1 MPSLPEKFIASRDES
16 SAAMASL
23 SISIPGRDAA
33 FELGLDDIINPCSCQ
48 PSHSQSHSIAPFF
61 ALSPFSQQ
69 LGFQPQCL
77 AQVGMAKKAEQGDG
91 EAKGNAFSS
100 WTAAGAVHLV
110 LLLGLSWFWQQAEW
124 RRVVTEPAKPK
135 ALQSYLYFSQSSPKP
150 LTPMPEALAEE
161 AITQPKEAI
170 EVKKADS
177 SNRSEP
183 QKTEQQNT
191 EPQKQAAEESEQ
203 ETEHVAVQET
213 VQQHGQ
219 KTRQDRVQDLNEQS
233 IPKTRD
239 QSVKPIGRVIDE
251 TKNAAVSAPE
261 RANEFRPQPAE
272 QAQLDFSSSAL
283 KSARKVLQHSQQQA
297 LQQLSQQYAD
307 KATGRKSLSEMDG
320 EMEVLWVNDADDFN
334 KVASLDLPLDPN
346 RIVKD
351 GDTCYRVVKVPTPLN
366 PYAENLGFPFKCGQT
381 EMEKA
386 LKEAVASRLK
396 RLGK

>member
-1 MPSLPEKFIASRDES
+1 
-16 SAAMASL
+16 
-23 SISIPGRDAA
+23 
-33 FELGLDDIINPCSCQ
+33 
-48 PSHSQSHSIAPFF
+48 
-61 ALSPFSQQ
+61 
-69 LGFQPQCL
+69 
-77 AQVGMAKKAEQGDG
+77 MAKKAEQGDG

-100 WTAAGAVHLV
+100 WTAAGAAHLV

-124 RRVVTEPAKPK
+124 QRVVTEPAKPK
-135 ALQSYLYFSQSSPKP
+135 ALQSYLYFSQPSPKQ
-150 LTPMPEALAEE
+150 LTPVPEALEEE

-170 EVKKADS
+170 EVQKA
-177 SNRSEP
+177 
-183 QKTEQQNT
+183 EQ
-191 EPQKQAAEESEQ
+191 QKQAAEESEQ
-203 ETEHVAVQET
+203 ETEQVAVQD
-213 VQQHGQ
+213 Q
-219 KTRQDRVQDLNEQS
+219 KEQR

-239 QSVKPIGRVIDE
+239 QSVKPIGRVIEE
-251 TKNAAVSAPE
+251 TKNAAVPAPE
-261 RANEFRPQPAE
+261 RANDFRPQPAE

>member
-1 MPSLPEKFIASRDES
+1 
-16 SAAMASL
+16 
-23 SISIPGRDAA
+23 
-33 FELGLDDIINPCSCQ
+33 
-48 PSHSQSHSIAPFF
+48 
-61 ALSPFSQQ
+61 
-69 LGFQPQCL
+69 
-77 AQVGMAKKAEQGDG
+77 MAKKAEQGDG

-100 WTAAGAVHLV
+100 WTAAGAAHLV

-124 RRVVTEPAKPK
+124 QRVVTEPAKPK
-135 ALQSYLYFSQSSPKP
+135 ALQSYLYFSQPSPKP
-150 LTPMPEALAEE
+150 LTPVPEALAEE

-170 EVKKADS
+170 EVNKADS
-177 SNRSEP
+177 SNSTEP
-183 QKTEQQNT
+183 QKTEPQNT
-191 EPQKQAAEESEQ
+191 EQQKQAAEESEQ
-203 ETEHVAVQET
+203 ETETVAV
-213 VQQHGQ
+213 HDQ
-219 KTRQDRVQDLNEQS
+219 KEQS
-233 IPKTRD
+233 IPKTRE
-239 QSVKPIGRVIDE
+239 QSVKPIGRVIEE
-251 TKNAAVSAPE
+251 TKNAAVPAPE
-261 RANEFRPQPAE
+261 RANDFRSQPAE

-307 KATGRKSLSEMDG
+307 KATGRKSLSEIDG

>member
-1 MPSLPEKFIASRDES
+1 MPPHSDKLIASRDES
-16 SAAMASL
+16 PATMASL
-23 SISIPGRDAA
+23 SFSIPGRDAA
-33 FELGLDDIINPCSCQ
+33 FELDLDEILNTGSCQ
-48 PSHSQSHSIAPFF
+48 PSHFQIHSIDPFF
-61 ALSPFSQQ
+61 DQSLFSQQ
-69 LGFQPQCL
+69 LGVQPQCL
-77 AQVGMAKKAEQGDG
+77 AQVGMAKKAEQGDA

-100 WTAAGAVHLV
+100 WTVAGAAHLV

-124 RRVVTEPAKPK
+124 RRVVTEPATPK
-135 ALQSYLYFSQSSPKP
+135 VLQSYLYFSQPSPKP
-150 LTPMPEALAEE
+150 LTPVPEALAEE

-177 SNRSEP
+177 SKRSEP

-191 EPQKQAAEESEQ
+191 EPQKQAAEEPLQ
-203 ETEHVAVQET
+203 ETEQVAVQET
-213 VQQHGQ
+213 VQEAEQNPR
-219 KTRQDRVQDLNEQS
+219 KDRVKNLNEQS
-233 IPKTRD
+233 VPKIRA
-239 QSVKPIGRVIDE
+239 QSVKPIGSVIEE
-251 TKNAAVSAPE
+251 TKNAAVPAPE
-261 RANEFRPQPAE
+261 RANDFKSQPAE
-272 QAQLDFSSSAL
+272 QAQLDFSSNAL

>member
-1 MPSLPEKFIASRDES
+1 MPPHSDKLIASRDES
-16 SAAMASL
+16 PATMASL
-23 SISIPGRDAA
+23 SFSIPGRDAA
-33 FELGLDDIINPCSCQ
+33 FELDLDEILNTGSCQ
-48 PSHSQSHSIAPFF
+48 PSHFQIHSIDPFF
-61 ALSPFSQQ
+61 DQSLFSQQ
-69 LGFQPQCL
+69 LGVQPQCL
-77 AQVGMAKKAEQGDG
+77 AQVGMAKKAEQGDA

-100 WTAAGAVHLV
+100 WTVAGAAHLV

-124 RRVVTEPAKPK
+124 RRVVTEPATPK
-135 ALQSYLYFSQSSPKP
+135 VLQSYLYFSQPSPKP
-150 LTPMPEALAEE
+150 LTPVPEALAEE

-177 SNRSEP
+177 SKRSEP
-183 QKTEQQNT
+183 QKTEPQNT
-191 EPQKQAAEESEQ
+191 EQQKQAAEESEQ
-203 ETEHVAVQET
+203 ETEQVAVQD
-213 VQQHGQ
+213 Q
-219 KTRQDRVQDLNEQS
+219 KEQS
-233 IPKTRD
+233 IPKIRA
-239 QSVKPIGRVIDE
+239 QSVKPTGRVIEE
-251 TKNAAVSAPE
+251 TKNAAVPAPE
-261 RANEFRPQPAE
+261 RANDFRPQPAE

>member
-1 MPSLPEKFIASRDES
+1 MT
-16 SAAMASL
+16 
-23 SISIPGRDAA
+23 
-33 FELGLDDIINPCSCQ
+33 
-48 PSHSQSHSIAPFF
+48 
-61 ALSPFSQQ
+61 
-69 LGFQPQCL
+69 
-77 AQVGMAKKAEQGDG
+77 KKAEQGDA
-91 EAKGNAFSS
+91 EAKGNAISS
-100 WTAAGAVHLV
+100 WTVAGAAHLV

-135 ALQSYLYFSQSSPKP
+135 ALQSYLYFSQPSPKP
-150 LTPMPEALAEE
+150 LTPVPEALAEE
-161 AITQPKEAI
+161 AIIQSKEAI

-177 SNRSEP
+177 SKRSEP
-183 QKTEQQNT
+183 
-191 EPQKQAAEESEQ
+191 PKQAAEEPLQ
-203 ETEHVAVQET
+203 ETEQVAVQET
-213 VQQHGQ
+213 VQEAEQNPR
-219 KTRQDRVQDLNEQS
+219 KDRVKNLNEQS
-233 IPKTRD
+233 VPKIRD
-239 QSVKPIGRVIDE
+239 QSVKPIGSVIEE
-251 TKNAAVSAPE
+251 TKNAAVPAPE
-261 RANEFRPQPAE
+261 RANDFKSQPAE
-272 QAQLDFSSSAL
+272 QAQLDFSSNAL

>member
-1 MPSLPEKFIASRDES
+1 
-16 SAAMASL
+16 
-23 SISIPGRDAA
+23 
-33 FELGLDDIINPCSCQ
+33 
-48 PSHSQSHSIAPFF
+48 
-61 ALSPFSQQ
+61 
-69 LGFQPQCL
+69 
-77 AQVGMAKKAEQGDG
+77 MAKKAEQGDG

-100 WTAAGAVHLV
+100 WTVAGAAHLV

-124 RRVVTEPAKPK
+124 QRVVTEPAKPK
-135 ALQSYLYFSQSSPKP
+135 ALQSYLYFSQPSPKP
-150 LTPMPEALAEE
+150 LTPVPEALKDE

-170 EVKKADS
+170 EVQKA
-177 SNRSEP
+177 EQ

-191 EPQKQAAEESEQ
+191 EQQKQAAEESEQ
-203 ETEHVAVQET
+203 ETEQVAVQN
-213 VQQHGQ
+213 Q
-219 KTRQDRVQDLNEQS
+219 KEQR
-233 IPKTRD
+233 IPKTRE
-239 QSVKPIGRVIDE
+239 QSVKPIARFIED
-251 TKNAAVSAPE
+251 TKNAAVPAPE
-261 RANEFRPQPAE
+261 RANDFRPQPAE

>member
-1 MPSLPEKFIASRDES
+1 MPPHSDKLIASRDES
-16 SAAMASL
+16 PATMASL
-23 SISIPGRDAA
+23 SFSIPGRDAA
-33 FELGLDDIINPCSCQ
+33 FELDLDEILNTGSCQ
-48 PSHSQSHSIAPFF
+48 PSHFQIHSIDPFF
-61 ALSPFSQQ
+61 DQSLFSQQ
-69 LGFQPQCL
+69 LGVQPQCL
-77 AQVGMAKKAEQGDG
+77 AQVGMAKKAEQGDA

-100 WTAAGAVHLV
+100 WTVAGAAHLV

-124 RRVVTEPAKPK
+124 QRVVTEPAKPK
-135 ALQSYLYFSQSSPKP
+135 ALQSYLYFSQPSPKP
-150 LTPMPEALAEE
+150 LTPVPEALAEE

-177 SNRSEP
+177 SNSTEP
-183 QKTEQQNT
+183 QKTEPQNT
-191 EPQKQAAEESEQ
+191 EQQKQAAEESEQ
-203 ETEHVAVQET
+203 ETEQVAVQD
-213 VQQHGQ
+213 Q
-219 KTRQDRVQDLNEQS
+219 KEQS
-233 IPKTRD
+233 VPKIRA
-239 QSVKPIGRVIDE
+239 QSVKPIGSVIEE
-251 TKNAAVSAPE
+251 TKNAAVPAPE
-261 RANEFRPQPAE
+261 RANDFKSQPAE
-272 QAQLDFSSSAL
+272 QAQLDFSSNAL

>member
-23 SISIPGRDAA
+23 RISIPGRDAA
-33 FELGLDDIINPCSCQ
+33 FERDLDEILNTCSCK
-48 PSHSQSHSIAPFF
+48 PSHSQSHSIAPSF
-61 ALSPFSQQ
+61 AQSPFSQQ

-77 AQVGMAKKAEQGDG
+77 AQVGMAKKAEQRDA

-100 WTAAGAVHLV
+100 WTAAGAAHLV

-124 RRVVTEPAKPK
+124 QRVVTEPAKPK
-135 ALQSYLYFSQSSPKP
+135 ALQSYLYFSQPSPKP
-150 LTPMPEALAEE
+150 LTPVPEALAEV

-170 EVKKADS
+170 EVQKA
-177 SNRSEP
+177 
-183 QKTEQQNT
+183 
-191 EPQKQAAEESEQ
+191 EPQKQAAEESVQ
-203 ETEHVAVQET
+203 ETEQVAVQET
-213 VQQHGQ
+213 VQEARQN
-219 KTRQDRVQDLNEQS
+219 TRQDRVQDLNEQS
-233 IPKTRD
+233 IPKIQA
-239 QSVKPIGRVIDE
+239 QSVTSIGRVIEE
-251 TKNAAVSAPE
+251 TNNAAVSAPD
-261 RANEFRPQPAE
+261 RANDFRPQPAE

>member
-1 MPSLPEKFIASRDES
+1 
-16 SAAMASL
+16 
-23 SISIPGRDAA
+23 
-33 FELGLDDIINPCSCQ
+33 
-48 PSHSQSHSIAPFF
+48 
-61 ALSPFSQQ
+61 
-69 LGFQPQCL
+69 
-77 AQVGMAKKAEQGDG
+77 MAKKAEQGDG

-100 WTAAGAVHLV
+100 WTAAGAAHLV

-124 RRVVTEPAKPK
+124 QRVVTEPAKPK
-135 ALQSYLYFSQSSPKP
+135 ALQSYLYFSQPSPKP
-150 LTPMPEALAEE
+150 STPVPEALEEE

-183 QKTEQQNT
+183 QKNEQQNT
-191 EPQKQAAEESEQ
+191 EPRKQAAEESEQ
-203 ETEHVAVQET
+203 ETEQVAVQD
-213 VQQHGQ
+213 Q
-219 KTRQDRVQDLNEQS
+219 KEQS
-233 IPKTRD
+233 IPKTRA
-239 QSVKPIGRVIDE
+239 QSVKPTGRVIEE
-251 TKNAAVSAPE
+251 TKNAAVPAPE
-261 RANEFRPQPAE
+261 RANDFRAQPAE

>member
-1 MPSLPEKFIASRDES
+1 
-16 SAAMASL
+16 
-23 SISIPGRDAA
+23 
-33 FELGLDDIINPCSCQ
+33 
-48 PSHSQSHSIAPFF
+48 
-61 ALSPFSQQ
+61 
-69 LGFQPQCL
+69 
-77 AQVGMAKKAEQGDG
+77 MAKKAEQGDG

-100 WTAAGAVHLV
+100 WTVAGAAHLV

-124 RRVVTEPAKPK
+124 QRVVTEPAKPK
-135 ALQSYLYFSQSSPKP
+135 ALQSYLYFSQPSPKP
-150 LTPMPEALAEE
+150 LTPVPEALAEE

-170 EVKKADS
+170 EVQKA
-177 SNRSEP
+177 
-183 QKTEQQNT
+183 EQ
-191 EPQKQAAEESEQ
+191 QKQAAEESEQ
-203 ETEHVAVQET
+203 ETEQVAVQD
-213 VQQHGQ
+213 Q
-219 KTRQDRVQDLNEQS
+219 KEQR

-239 QSVKPIGRVIDE
+239 QSVKPIGRVIEE
-251 TKNAAVSAPE
+251 TKNAAVPAPE
-261 RANEFRPQPAE
+261 RANDFRPQPAE
-272 QAQLDFSSSAL
+272 QAQLDFSSNAL

-307 KATGRKSLSEMDG
+307 KATERKSLSEMDG

>member
-1 MPSLPEKFIASRDES
+1 MPPHSDKLIASRDES
-16 SAAMASL
+16 PATMASL
-23 SISIPGRDAA
+23 SFSIPGRDVA
-33 FELGLDDIINPCSCQ
+33 FELDLDEILNTCSCQ
-48 PSHSQSHSIAPFF
+48 PSHFQTHSIDPLF
-61 ALSPFSQQ
+61 AQSPFSQQ
-69 LGFQPQCL
+69 LGVQPQCL
-77 AQVGMAKKAEQGDG
+77 AQVGMTKKTEQGDA

-100 WTAAGAVHLV
+100 WTAAGAAHLV

-135 ALQSYLYFSQSSPKP
+135 ALQSYLYFSQPSPKP
-150 LTPMPEALAEE
+150 LTSVPEALAEE
-161 AITQPKEAI
+161 AIIQSKEAI

-183 QKTEQQNT
+183 QKTEQQ
-191 EPQKQAAEESEQ
+191 KQAAEEPLQ
-203 ETEHVAVQET
+203 ETEQVAVQD
-213 VQQHGQ
+213 Q
-219 KTRQDRVQDLNEQS
+219 KEQS
-233 IPKTRD
+233 IPKTRA
-239 QSVKPIGRVIDE
+239 QSVKSIGRVIE
-251 TKNAAVSAPE
+251 KTKNAAVSAPE
-261 RANEFRPQPAE
+261 RTNDFRPQPAE

-320 EMEVLWVNDADDFN
+320 EMEVLWVNDADDFS

>member
-33 FELGLDDIINPCSCQ
+33 FELGLDEIINPCSCQ

-69 LGFQPQCL
+69 LGVQPQCL

-100 WTAAGAVHLV
+100 WTVAGAAHLV

-124 RRVVTEPAKPK
+124 QRVVTESAKPK
-135 ALQSYLYFSQSSPKP
+135 ALQSYLYFSQPSPKP
-150 LTPMPEALAEE
+150 LTPVPEALAEE

-170 EVKKADS
+170 EVQKA
-177 SNRSEP
+177 EQ

-191 EPQKQAAEESEQ
+191 EQQKQAAEESEQ
-203 ETEHVAVQET
+203 ETEQVAVQD
-213 VQQHGQ
+213 Q
-219 KTRQDRVQDLNEQS
+219 KEQS
-233 IPKTRD
+233 IPKTQA
-239 QSVKPIGRVIDE
+239 QSVKPIGRVIEE
-251 TKNAAVSAPE
+251 TKNAAVPAPE
-261 RANEFRPQPAE
+261 RANDFRPQPAE
-272 QAQLDFSSSAL
+272 QASLDFSSSAL

>member
-1 MPSLPEKFIASRDES
+1 MPSHSDKLIASRDES
-16 SAAMASL
+16 PATMASL
-23 SISIPGRDAA
+23 SFSIPGRDAA
-33 FELGLDDIINPCSCQ
+33 FELDLDEILNTGSCQ
-48 PSHSQSHSIAPFF
+48 PSHFQIHSIDPFF
-61 ALSPFSQQ
+61 DQSLFSQQ
-69 LGFQPQCL
+69 LGVQPQCL
-77 AQVGMAKKAEQGDG
+77 AQVGMTKKAEQGDA

-100 WTAAGAVHLV
+100 WTVAGAAHLV

-135 ALQSYLYFSQSSPKP
+135 ALQSYLYFSQPSPKP
-150 LTPMPEALAEE
+150 LTPVPEALAEE
-161 AITQPKEAI
+161 AIIQSKEAI

-177 SNRSEP
+177 SKRSEP

-191 EPQKQAAEESEQ
+191 EPQKQAAEEPLQ
-203 ETEHVAVQET
+203 ETEQVAVQET
-213 VQQHGQ
+213 VQEAGQ
-219 KTRQDRVQDLNEQS
+219 NTWQDRVQDQNEQS
-233 IPKTRD
+233 IPKTRA
-239 QSVKPIGRVIDE
+239 QSVKPIGRVIEE
-251 TKNAAVSAPE
+251 TKNAAVPAPE
-261 RANEFRPQPAE
+261 RAYDFKPQPAE

-320 EMEVLWVNDADDFN
+320 EMEELWVNDADDFN

-386 LKEAVASRLK
+386 LKEAVVSRLK

>member
-1 MPSLPEKFIASRDES
+1 
-16 SAAMASL
+16 
-23 SISIPGRDAA
+23 
-33 FELGLDDIINPCSCQ
+33 
-48 PSHSQSHSIAPFF
+48 
-61 ALSPFSQQ
+61 
-69 LGFQPQCL
+69 
-77 AQVGMAKKAEQGDG
+77 MAKKAEQGDG

-100 WTAAGAVHLV
+100 WTAAGAAHLV

-124 RRVVTEPAKPK
+124 QRVVTEPAKPK
-135 ALQSYLYFSQSSPKP
+135 ALQSYLYFSQPSPKP
-150 LTPMPEALAEE
+150 LTPVPEALAEE

-170 EVKKADS
+170 EVQKA
-177 SNRSEP
+177 
-183 QKTEQQNT
+183 EQ
-191 EPQKQAAEESEQ
+191 QKQAAEESEQ
-203 ETEHVAVQET
+203 ETEQVAVQN
-213 VQQHGQ
+213 Q
-219 KTRQDRVQDLNEQS
+219 KEQS
-233 IPKTRD
+233 IPKTRA
-239 QSVKPIGRVIDE
+239 QSVKPTGRVIED
-251 TKNAAVSAPE
+251 TKNAAVPAPE
-261 RANEFRPQPAE
+261 RANDFRPQPAE

>member
-1 MPSLPEKFIASRDES
+1 
-16 SAAMASL
+16 
-23 SISIPGRDAA
+23 
-33 FELGLDDIINPCSCQ
+33 
-48 PSHSQSHSIAPFF
+48 
-61 ALSPFSQQ
+61 
-69 LGFQPQCL
+69 
-77 AQVGMAKKAEQGDG
+77 MAKKAEQGDG

-100 WTAAGAVHLV
+100 WTVAGAAHLV

-124 RRVVTEPAKPK
+124 QRVVTEPAKPK
-135 ALQSYLYFSQSSPKP
+135 ALQSYLYFSQPSPKP
-150 LTPMPEALAEE
+150 LTPVPEALEEE

-170 EVKKADS
+170 EVQKA
-177 SNRSEP
+177 
-183 QKTEQQNT
+183 EQ
-191 EPQKQAAEESEQ
+191 QKQAAEESEQ
-203 ETEHVAVQET
+203 ETEQVAVQD
-213 VQQHGQ
+213 Q
-219 KTRQDRVQDLNEQS
+219 KEQR

-239 QSVKPIGRVIDE
+239 QSVKPIGRVIEE
-251 TKNAAVSAPE
+251 TKNAAVPAPE
-261 RANEFRPQPAE
+261 RANDFRPQPAE
-272 QAQLDFSSSAL
+272 QAQLDFSSNAL

-307 KATGRKSLSEMDG
+307 KATERKSLSEMDG

>member
-1 MPSLPEKFIASRDES
+1 
-16 SAAMASL
+16 
-23 SISIPGRDAA
+23 
-33 FELGLDDIINPCSCQ
+33 
-48 PSHSQSHSIAPFF
+48 
-61 ALSPFSQQ
+61 
-69 LGFQPQCL
+69 
-77 AQVGMAKKAEQGDG
+77 MAKKAEQGDG

-100 WTAAGAVHLV
+100 WTAAGAAHLV

-124 RRVVTEPAKPK
+124 QRVVTEPAKPK
-135 ALQSYLYFSQSSPKP
+135 ALQSYLYFSQPSPKP
-150 LTPMPEALAEE
+150 LTPVPEALAEE

-177 SNRSEP
+177 SNRSES
-183 QKTEQQNT
+183 QKTEPQNT
-191 EPQKQAAEESEQ
+191 EQQKQAAEESAQ
-203 ETEHVAVQET
+203 ETEQVAVQD
-213 VQQHGQ
+213 QI
-219 KTRQDRVQDLNEQS
+219 EQS
-233 IPKTRD
+233 IPKTQA
-239 QSVKPIGRVIDE
+239 QSVKPIGRVIE
-251 TKNAAVSAPE
+251 KTKNAAVPAPE
-261 RANEFRPQPAE
+261 RANDFRPQPAE

>member
-1 MPSLPEKFIASRDES
+1 
-16 SAAMASL
+16 
-23 SISIPGRDAA
+23 
-33 FELGLDDIINPCSCQ
+33 
-48 PSHSQSHSIAPFF
+48 
-61 ALSPFSQQ
+61 
-69 LGFQPQCL
+69 
-77 AQVGMAKKAEQGDG
+77 MAKKAEQGDG

-100 WTAAGAVHLV
+100 WTAAGAAHLV

-124 RRVVTEPAKPK
+124 QRVVTEPAKPK
-135 ALQSYLYFSQSSPKP
+135 ALQSYLYFSQPSPKP
-150 LTPMPEALAEE
+150 LTLVPEALAEE

-170 EVKKADS
+170 EVQKA
-177 SNRSEP
+177 
-183 QKTEQQNT
+183 EQ
-191 EPQKQAAEESEQ
+191 QKQAAEESEQ
-203 ETEHVAVQET
+203 ETEQVAVQD
-213 VQQHGQ
+213 Q
-219 KTRQDRVQDLNEQS
+219 KEQS
-233 IPKTRD
+233 IPKTRA
-239 QSVKPIGRVIDE
+239 QSVKPTGRVIED
-251 TKNAAVSAPE
+251 TKNAAVPAPE
-261 RANEFRPQPAE
+261 RANDFRPQPAE

>member
-1 MPSLPEKFIASRDES
+1 MPPHSDKLIASRDES
-16 SAAMASL
+16 PATMASL
-23 SISIPGRDAA
+23 SFSIPGRDAA
-33 FELGLDDIINPCSCQ
+33 FELDLDEILNTGSCQ
-48 PSHSQSHSIAPFF
+48 PSHFQIHSIDPFF
-61 ALSPFSQQ
+61 DQSLFSQQ
-69 LGFQPQCL
+69 LGVQPQCL
-77 AQVGMAKKAEQGDG
+77 AQVGMTKKAEQGDA

-100 WTAAGAVHLV
+100 WTVAGAAHLV

-135 ALQSYLYFSQSSPKP
+135 ALQSYLYFSQPSPKP
-150 LTPMPEALAEE
+150 LTSVPEALAEE
-161 AITQPKEAI
+161 AIIQSKEAI

-177 SNRSEP
+177 SKRSEP

-191 EPQKQAAEESEQ
+191 EPQEQAAEEPLQ
-203 ETEHVAVQET
+203 ETEQVAVQD
-213 VQQHGQ
+213 Q
-219 KTRQDRVQDLNEQS
+219 KEQS
-233 IPKTRD
+233 IPKTRA
-239 QSVKPIGRVIDE
+239 QSVKSIDRVIE
-251 TKNAAVSAPE
+251 KTKNAAVSAPE
-261 RANEFRPQPAE
+261 RTNDFKPQPAE

-320 EMEVLWVNDADDFN
+320 EMEELWVNDADDFN

-386 LKEAVASRLK
+386 LKEAVVSRLK

>member
-1 MPSLPEKFIASRDES
+1 MPHLPDKFIARRDKS

-23 SISIPGRDAA
+23 SISIPSRDAA
-33 FELGLDDIINPCSCQ
+33 FELGLVEIINPCSCQ
-48 PSHSQSHSIAPFF
+48 PSHSQSNSIAPFF
-61 ALSPFSQQ
+61 AQSPFSQQ

-100 WTAAGAVHLV
+100 WTAAGAAHLL

-124 RRVVTEPAKPK
+124 QRGVTKPAKPK
-135 ALQSYLYFSQSSPKP
+135 ALQSYLYFSQPSPKP
-150 LTPMPEALAEE
+150 LTPVPEALAEE

-170 EVKKADS
+170 EVQKA
-177 SNRSEP
+177 EP

-191 EPQKQAAEESEQ
+191 EPQKQVAEESVQ
-203 ETEHVAVQET
+203 ETEQVA
-213 VQQHGQ
+213 
-219 KTRQDRVQDLNEQS
+219 VQDLNEQS
-233 IPKTRD
+233 IPKTRE
-239 QSVKPIGRVIDE
+239 QSVKPIGRVIEE

-261 RANEFRPQPAE
+261 RANDFRPQPAE
-272 QAQLDFSSSAL
+272 QAQLDFSSNAL

>member
-1 MPSLPEKFIASRDES
+1 MT
-16 SAAMASL
+16 
-23 SISIPGRDAA
+23 
-33 FELGLDDIINPCSCQ
+33 
-48 PSHSQSHSIAPFF
+48 
-61 ALSPFSQQ
+61 
-69 LGFQPQCL
+69 
-77 AQVGMAKKAEQGDG
+77 KKAEQGDA

-100 WTAAGAVHLV
+100 WTVAGAAHLV

-124 RRVVTEPAKPK
+124 RRVVTEPAKHK
-135 ALQSYLYFSQSSPKP
+135 ALQSYLYFSQPSPKP
-150 LTPMPEALAEE
+150 LTPVPEALAEE
-161 AITQPKEAI
+161 AIIQSKEAI

-177 SNRSEP
+177 SKRSEP

-191 EPQKQAAEESEQ
+191 EPQKQAAEEPLQ
-203 ETEHVAVQET
+203 ETEQVAVQD
-213 VQQHGQ
+213 Q
-219 KTRQDRVQDLNEQS
+219 KEQS
-233 IPKTRD
+233 IPKTRA
-239 QSVKPIGRVIDE
+239 QSVKSIGRVIE
-251 TKNAAVSAPE
+251 KTKNAAVSAPE
-261 RANEFRPQPAE
+261 RTNDFRPQPAE

-320 EMEVLWVNDADDFN
+320 EMEELWVNDADDFN

-386 LKEAVASRLK
+386 LKEAVVSRLK

>member
-1 MPSLPEKFIASRDES
+1 
-16 SAAMASL
+16 
-23 SISIPGRDAA
+23 
-33 FELGLDDIINPCSCQ
+33 
-48 PSHSQSHSIAPFF
+48 
-61 ALSPFSQQ
+61 
-69 LGFQPQCL
+69 
-77 AQVGMAKKAEQGDG
+77 MAKKAEQGDG

-100 WTAAGAVHLV
+100 WTAAGAAHLL

-124 RRVVTEPAKPK
+124 QRGVTKPAKPK
-135 ALQSYLYFSQSSPKP
+135 ALQSYLYFSQPSPKP
-150 LTPMPEALAEE
+150 LTPVPEALAEE

-170 EVKKADS
+170 EVQKA
-177 SNRSEP
+177 EP

-191 EPQKQAAEESEQ
+191 EPQKQVAEESVQ
-203 ETEHVAVQET
+203 ETEQVA
-213 VQQHGQ
+213 
-219 KTRQDRVQDLNEQS
+219 VQDLNEQS
-233 IPKTRD
+233 IPKTRA
-239 QSVKPIGRVIDE
+239 QSVTSIGRVIEE
-251 TKNAAVSAPE
+251 TNNAAVSAPE
-261 RANEFRPQPAE
+261 RANDFRPQPAE

-307 KATGRKSLSEMDG
+307 KATERKSLSEMDG

-366 PYAENLGFPFKCGQT
+366 PNAENLGFPFKCGQT

>member
-33 FELGLDDIINPCSCQ
+33 FELGLDEIINACSCQ

-61 ALSPFSQQ
+61 AQSPFSQQ

-100 WTAAGAVHLV
+100 WTAAGAAHLV

-124 RRVVTEPAKPK
+124 QRVVTEPAKPK
-135 ALQSYLYFSQSSPKP
+135 ALQSYLYFSQPSPKQ
-150 LTPMPEALAEE
+150 LTPAPEALEEE

-170 EVKKADS
+170 EVNKADS
-177 SNRSEP
+177 SNRSES
-183 QKTEQQNT
+183 QKTEPQNT
-191 EPQKQAAEESEQ
+191 EQQKQAAEESEQ
-203 ETEHVAVQET
+203 ETEQVAVQD
-213 VQQHGQ
+213 Q
-219 KTRQDRVQDLNEQS
+219 KEQS
-233 IPKTRD
+233 IPKTQA
-239 QSVKPIGRVIDE
+239 QSVKPIGRVIEE
-251 TKNAAVSAPE
+251 TKNAAVPAPE
-261 RANEFRPQPAE
+261 RANDFRPQPAE

>member
-23 SISIPGRDAA
+23 SISIPGRDVA
-33 FELGLDDIINPCSCQ
+33 FELGLDEIINPCSCK

-61 ALSPFSQQ
+61 AQSPFSQQ

-100 WTAAGAVHLV
+100 WTAAGAAHLV

-124 RRVVTEPAKPK
+124 QRVVTEPAKPK
-135 ALQSYLYFSQSSPKP
+135 ALQSYLYFSQPSPKP
-150 LTPMPEALAEE
+150 LTPVPEALAEE

-170 EVKKADS
+170 EVNKADS
-177 SNRSEP
+177 SNSTEP
-183 QKTEQQNT
+183 QKTEPQNT
-191 EPQKQAAEESEQ
+191 EQQKQAAEESEQ
-203 ETEHVAVQET
+203 ETETVAV
-213 VQQHGQ
+213 HDQ
-219 KTRQDRVQDLNEQS
+219 KEQS
-233 IPKTRD
+233 IPKTRE
-239 QSVKPIGRVIDE
+239 QSVKPIGRVIEE
-251 TKNAAVSAPE
+251 TKNAAVPAPE
-261 RANEFRPQPAE
+261 RANDFRSQPAE

-307 KATGRKSLSEMDG
+307 KATGRKSLSEIDG

>member
-1 MPSLPEKFIASRDES
+1 
-16 SAAMASL
+16 
-23 SISIPGRDAA
+23 
-33 FELGLDDIINPCSCQ
+33 
-48 PSHSQSHSIAPFF
+48 
-61 ALSPFSQQ
+61 
-69 LGFQPQCL
+69 
-77 AQVGMAKKAEQGDG
+77 MAKKAEQGDG

-100 WTAAGAVHLV
+100 WTAAGAAHLV

-124 RRVVTEPAKPK
+124 QRVVTEPAKPK
-135 ALQSYLYFSQSSPKP
+135 ALQSYLYFSQPSPKP
-150 LTPMPEALAEE
+150 LTPVPEALEEE

-183 QKTEQQNT
+183 QKNEQQNT
-191 EPQKQAAEESEQ
+191 EPRKQAAEESAQ
-203 ETEHVAVQET
+203 ETEQVAVQD
-213 VQQHGQ
+213 Q
-219 KTRQDRVQDLNEQS
+219 KEQS
-233 IPKTRD
+233 IPKTRA
-239 QSVKPIGRVIDE
+239 QSVKPTGRVIEE
-251 TKNAAVSAPE
+251 TKNAAVPAPE
-261 RANEFRPQPAE
+261 RANDFRPQPAE

>member
-1 MPSLPEKFIASRDES
+1 
-16 SAAMASL
+16 
-23 SISIPGRDAA
+23 
-33 FELGLDDIINPCSCQ
+33 
-48 PSHSQSHSIAPFF
+48 
-61 ALSPFSQQ
+61 
-69 LGFQPQCL
+69 
-77 AQVGMAKKAEQGDG
+77 MAKKAEQGDG

-100 WTAAGAVHLV
+100 WTAAGAAHLL

-124 RRVVTEPAKPK
+124 QRGVTKPAKPK
-135 ALQSYLYFSQSSPKP
+135 ALQSYLYFSQPSPKP
-150 LTPMPEALAEE
+150 LTPVPEALAEE

-170 EVKKADS
+170 EVQKA
-177 SNRSEP
+177 EP

-191 EPQKQAAEESEQ
+191 EPQKQVAEESVQ
-203 ETEHVAVQET
+203 ETEQVA
-213 VQQHGQ
+213 
-219 KTRQDRVQDLNEQS
+219 VQDLNEQS
-233 IPKTRD
+233 IPKTRA
-239 QSVKPIGRVIDE
+239 QSVTSIGRVIEE
-251 TKNAAVSAPE
+251 TNNAAVSAPE
-261 RANEFRPQPAE
+261 RANDFRPQPAE

-307 KATGRKSLSEMDG
+307 KATERKSLSEMDG

>member
-33 FELGLDDIINPCSCQ
+33 FELGLDEIINPCSCK

-61 ALSPFSQQ
+61 AQSPFSQQ
-69 LGFQPQCL
+69 LGFHPQCL

-100 WTAAGAVHLV
+100 WTAAGAAHLV

-124 RRVVTEPAKPK
+124 QRVVTEPAKPK
-135 ALQSYLYFSQSSPKP
+135 ALQSYLYFSQPSPKP
-150 LTPMPEALAEE
+150 LTPVPEALAEE

-170 EVKKADS
+170 EVNKADS
-177 SNRSEP
+177 SNSTEP
-183 QKTEQQNT
+183 QKTEPQNT
-191 EPQKQAAEESEQ
+191 EQQKQAAEESEQ
-203 ETEHVAVQET
+203 ETEQVAVQD
-213 VQQHGQ
+213 Q
-219 KTRQDRVQDLNEQS
+219 KEQS
-233 IPKTRD
+233 IPKTRA
-239 QSVKPIGRVIDE
+239 QSVKPTGRVIEE
-251 TKNAAVSAPE
+251 TKNAAVPAPE
-261 RANEFRPQPAE
+261 RANDFRPQPAE

>member
-1 MPSLPEKFIASRDES
+1 
-16 SAAMASL
+16 
-23 SISIPGRDAA
+23 
-33 FELGLDDIINPCSCQ
+33 
-48 PSHSQSHSIAPFF
+48 
-61 ALSPFSQQ
+61 
-69 LGFQPQCL
+69 
-77 AQVGMAKKAEQGDG
+77 MAKKAEQGDG

-100 WTAAGAVHLV
+100 WTAAGAAHLV

-124 RRVVTEPAKPK
+124 QRVVTEPAKPK
-135 ALQSYLYFSQSSPKP
+135 ALQSYLYFSQPSPKP
-150 LTPMPEALAEE
+150 LTPVPEALVEE

-170 EVKKADS
+170 EVKKAES
-177 SNRSEP
+177 SNRSES
-183 QKTEQQNT
+183 QKTEPQNT
-191 EPQKQAAEESEQ
+191 EQQKQAAEESEQ
-203 ETEHVAVQET
+203 ETEQVAVQD
-213 VQQHGQ
+213 Q
-219 KTRQDRVQDLNEQS
+219 KEQS
-233 IPKTRD
+233 IPKTRA
-239 QSVKPIGRVIDE
+239 QSVKPTGRVIEE
-251 TKNAAVSAPE
+251 TKNAAVPAPE
-261 RANEFRPQPAE
+261 RANDFRPQPAE

>member
-33 FELGLDDIINPCSCQ
+33 FELGLDEIINPCSCQ

-61 ALSPFSQQ
+61 AQSPFSQQ

-100 WTAAGAVHLV
+100 WTAAGAAHLV

-124 RRVVTEPAKPK
+124 QRVVTEPAKPK
-135 ALQSYLYFSQSSPKP
+135 ALQSYLYFSQPSPKP
-150 LTPMPEALAEE
+150 LTPVPEALAEE

-177 SNRSEP
+177 SNRSES
-183 QKTEQQNT
+183 QKTEPQNT
-191 EPQKQAAEESEQ
+191 EQQKQAAEESAQ
-203 ETEHVAVQET
+203 ETEQVAVQD
-213 VQQHGQ
+213 QI
-219 KTRQDRVQDLNEQS
+219 EQS
-233 IPKTRD
+233 IPKTQA
-239 QSVKPIGRVIDE
+239 QSVKPIGRVIE
-251 TKNAAVSAPE
+251 KTKNAAVPAPE
-261 RANEFRPQPAE
+261 RANDFRPQPAE

>member
-1 MPSLPEKFIASRDES
+1 MPYLPEKFIASRDES

-23 SISIPGRDAA
+23 SISIPGRDVA
-33 FELGLDDIINPCSCQ
+33 FELGLDEIINPCSCQ

-61 ALSPFSQQ
+61 AQSPFSQQ

-100 WTAAGAVHLV
+100 WTVAGAAHLV

-124 RRVVTEPAKPK
+124 QRVVTEPAKPK
-135 ALQSYLYFSQSSPKP
+135 ALQSYLYFSQPSPKQ
-150 LTPMPEALAEE
+150 LTPAPEALEEE
-161 AITQPKEAI
+161 AITQTKEAI

-183 QKTEQQNT
+183 QKTEQ
-191 EPQKQAAEESEQ
+191 
-203 ETEHVAVQET
+203 
-213 VQQHGQ
+213 
-219 KTRQDRVQDLNEQS
+219 KTPQDRVQNQKEQS
-233 IPKTRD
+233 IPKTRA
-239 QSVKPIGRVIDE
+239 QSVKPTGRVIED
-251 TKNAAVSAPE
+251 TKNAAVPAPE
-261 RANEFRPQPAE
+261 RANDFRPQPAE

>member
-1 MPSLPEKFIASRDES
+1 
-16 SAAMASL
+16 
-23 SISIPGRDAA
+23 
-33 FELGLDDIINPCSCQ
+33 
-48 PSHSQSHSIAPFF
+48 
-61 ALSPFSQQ
+61 
-69 LGFQPQCL
+69 
-77 AQVGMAKKAEQGDG
+77 MAKKAEQGDG

-100 WTAAGAVHLV
+100 WTAAGAAHLV

-124 RRVVTEPAKPK
+124 QRVVTEPAKPK
-135 ALQSYLYFSQSSPKP
+135 ALQSYLYFSQPSPKP
-150 LTPMPEALAEE
+150 LTPVPEALAEE

-170 EVKKADS
+170 EVNKADS
-177 SNRSEP
+177 SNSTEP
-183 QKTEQQNT
+183 QKTEPQNT
-191 EPQKQAAEESEQ
+191 EQQKQAAEESEQ
-203 ETEHVAVQET
+203 ETETVAV
-213 VQQHGQ
+213 HDQ
-219 KTRQDRVQDLNEQS
+219 KEQS
-233 IPKTRD
+233 IPKTRE
-239 QSVKPIGRVIDE
+239 QSVKPIGRVIEE
-251 TKNAAVSAPE
+251 TKNAAVPAPE
-261 RANEFRPQPAE
+261 RANDFRSQPAE

>member
-1 MPSLPEKFIASRDES
+1 MT
-16 SAAMASL
+16 
-23 SISIPGRDAA
+23 
-33 FELGLDDIINPCSCQ
+33 
-48 PSHSQSHSIAPFF
+48 
-61 ALSPFSQQ
+61 
-69 LGFQPQCL
+69 
-77 AQVGMAKKAEQGDG
+77 KKAEQGDA

-100 WTAAGAVHLV
+100 WTVAGAAHLV

-124 RRVVTEPAKPK
+124 RRVVTKPAKPK
-135 ALQSYLYFSQSSPKP
+135 ALQSYLYFSQPSPKP
-150 LTPMPEALAEE
+150 LTPVPEALAEE
-161 AITQPKEAI
+161 AIIQSKEAI

-177 SNRSEP
+177 SKRSEP

-191 EPQKQAAEESEQ
+191 EPQKQAAEEPLQ
-203 ETEHVAVQET
+203 ETEQVAVQET
-213 VQQHGQ
+213 VQEAGQ
-219 KTRQDRVQDLNEQS
+219 NTWQDRVQDQNEQS
-233 IPKTRD
+233 IPKTRA
-239 QSVKPIGRVIDE
+239 QSVKPIGRVIEE
-251 TKNAAVSAPE
+251 TKNAAVPAPE
-261 RANEFRPQPAE
+261 RAYDFKPQPAE

-320 EMEVLWVNDADDFN
+320 EMEELWVNDADDFN

-386 LKEAVASRLK
+386 LKEAVVSRLK

>member
-1 MPSLPEKFIASRDES
+1 
-16 SAAMASL
+16 
-23 SISIPGRDAA
+23 
-33 FELGLDDIINPCSCQ
+33 
-48 PSHSQSHSIAPFF
+48 
-61 ALSPFSQQ
+61 
-69 LGFQPQCL
+69 
-77 AQVGMAKKAEQGDG
+77 MAKKAEQGDG

-100 WTAAGAVHLV
+100 WTVAGAAHLV

-124 RRVVTEPAKPK
+124 QRVVTEPAKPK
-135 ALQSYLYFSQSSPKP
+135 ALQSYLYFSQPSPKQ
-150 LTPMPEALAEE
+150 LTPVPEALAEE

-170 EVKKADS
+170 EVQKA
-177 SNRSEP
+177 EQ

-191 EPQKQAAEESEQ
+191 EQQKQAAEESEQ
-203 ETEHVAVQET
+203 ETEQVAVQN
-213 VQQHGQ
+213 Q
-219 KTRQDRVQDLNEQS
+219 KEQR
-233 IPKTRD
+233 IPKTRE
-239 QSVKPIGRVIDE
+239 QSVKPIGRVIE
-251 TKNAAVSAPE
+251 KTKNAAVPAPE
-261 RANEFRPQPAE
+261 RANDFRPQPAE

>member
-1 MPSLPEKFIASRDES
+1 
-16 SAAMASL
+16 
-23 SISIPGRDAA
+23 
-33 FELGLDDIINPCSCQ
+33 
-48 PSHSQSHSIAPFF
+48 
-61 ALSPFSQQ
+61 
-69 LGFQPQCL
+69 
-77 AQVGMAKKAEQGDG
+77 MAKKAEQGDG

-100 WTAAGAVHLV
+100 WTAAGAAHLV

-124 RRVVTEPAKPK
+124 QRVVTEPAKPK
-135 ALQSYLYFSQSSPKP
+135 ALQSYLYFSQPSPKP
-150 LTPMPEALAEE
+150 LTPVPEALAEE

-170 EVKKADS
+170 EVQKA
-177 SNRSEP
+177 
-183 QKTEQQNT
+183 EQ
-191 EPQKQAAEESEQ
+191 QKQAAEESEQ
-203 ETEHVAVQET
+203 ETEQVAVQD
-213 VQQHGQ
+213 Q
-219 KTRQDRVQDLNEQS
+219 KEQR

-239 QSVKPIGRVIDE
+239 QSVKPIGRVIEE
-251 TKNAAVSAPE
+251 TKNAAVPAPE
-261 RANEFRPQPAE
+261 RANDFRPQPAE

>member
-1 MPSLPEKFIASRDES
+1 
-16 SAAMASL
+16 
-23 SISIPGRDAA
+23 
-33 FELGLDDIINPCSCQ
+33 
-48 PSHSQSHSIAPFF
+48 
-61 ALSPFSQQ
+61 
-69 LGFQPQCL
+69 
-77 AQVGMAKKAEQGDG
+77 MAKKAEQGDG

-100 WTAAGAVHLV
+100 WTVAGAAHLV

-124 RRVVTEPAKPK
+124 QRVVTEPAKPK
-135 ALQSYLYFSQSSPKP
+135 ALQSYLYFSQPSPKP
-150 LTPMPEALAEE
+150 LTPVPEALKDE

-170 EVKKADS
+170 EVQKA
-177 SNRSEP
+177 EQ

-191 EPQKQAAEESEQ
+191 EQQNTEQQKQAAEESEQ
-203 ETEHVAVQET
+203 ETEQVAVQN
-213 VQQHGQ
+213 Q
-219 KTRQDRVQDLNEQS
+219 KEQR
-233 IPKTRD
+233 IPKTRE
-239 QSVKPIGRVIDE
+239 QSVKPTGRFIED
-251 TKNAAVSAPE
+251 TKNAAVPAPE
-261 RANEFRPQPAE
+261 RANDFRPQPAE

>member
-33 FELGLDDIINPCSCQ
+33 FELGLDEIINACSCK
-48 PSHSQSHSIAPFF
+48 PSHFQSDSIAPFF
-61 ALSPFSQQ
+61 AQSPFSQQ
-69 LGFQPQCL
+69 LGFHPQCL

-91 EAKGNAFSS
+91 EAKGNAFGS
-100 WTAAGAVHLV
+100 WTAAGAAHLV

-124 RRVVTEPAKPK
+124 QRVVTEPAKPK
-135 ALQSYLYFSQSSPKP
+135 ALQSYLYFSQPSPKP
-150 LTPMPEALAEE
+150 STPVPEALAEE

-177 SNRSEP
+177 SNSTEP
-183 QKTEQQNT
+183 QKTEPQKT
-191 EPQKQAAEESEQ
+191 EPQKQVAEESVQ
-203 ETEHVAVQET
+203 ETEQVA
-213 VQQHGQ
+213 
-219 KTRQDRVQDLNEQS
+219 VQDLNEQS
-233 IPKTRD
+233 IPKTRA
-239 QSVKPIGRVIDE
+239 QSVTSIGRVIEE
-251 TKNAAVSAPE
+251 TNNAAVSAPE
-261 RANEFRPQPAE
+261 RANDFRPQPAE
-272 QAQLDFSSSAL
+272 QAQLDFSSNAL

-307 KATGRKSLSEMDG
+307 KATERKSLSEMDG

>member
-1 MPSLPEKFIASRDES
+1 
-16 SAAMASL
+16 
-23 SISIPGRDAA
+23 
-33 FELGLDDIINPCSCQ
+33 
-48 PSHSQSHSIAPFF
+48 
-61 ALSPFSQQ
+61 
-69 LGFQPQCL
+69 
-77 AQVGMAKKAEQGDG
+77 MAKKAEQGDG

-100 WTAAGAVHLV
+100 WTVAGAAHLV

-124 RRVVTEPAKPK
+124 QRVVTEPAKPK
-135 ALQSYLYFSQSSPKP
+135 ALQSYLYFSQPSPKP
-150 LTPMPEALAEE
+150 LTPVPEALAEE

-170 EVKKADS
+170 EVQKA
-177 SNRSEP
+177 
-183 QKTEQQNT
+183 EQ
-191 EPQKQAAEESEQ
+191 QKQAAEESEQ
-203 ETEHVAVQET
+203 ETEQVAVQD
-213 VQQHGQ
+213 Q
-219 KTRQDRVQDLNEQS
+219 KEQR

-239 QSVKPIGRVIDE
+239 QSVKPIGRVIEE
-251 TKNAAVSAPE
+251 TKNAAVPAPE
-261 RANEFRPQPAE
+261 RANDFRPQPAE
-272 QAQLDFSSSAL
+272 QAQLDFSSNAL

>member
-1 MPSLPEKFIASRDES
+1 
-16 SAAMASL
+16 
-23 SISIPGRDAA
+23 
-33 FELGLDDIINPCSCQ
+33 
-48 PSHSQSHSIAPFF
+48 
-61 ALSPFSQQ
+61 
-69 LGFQPQCL
+69 
-77 AQVGMAKKAEQGDG
+77 MAKKAEQGDG

-100 WTAAGAVHLV
+100 WTAAGAAHLV

-124 RRVVTEPAKPK
+124 QRVVTEPAKPK
-135 ALQSYLYFSQSSPKP
+135 ALQSYLYFSQPSPKP
-150 LTPMPEALAEE
+150 LMPAPEALEEE
-161 AITQPKEAI
+161 AITQTKEAI
-170 EVKKADS
+170 EVQKA
-177 SNRSEP
+177 
-183 QKTEQQNT
+183 EQ
-191 EPQKQAAEESEQ
+191 QKQAAEESVQ
-203 ETEHVAVQET
+203 ETEQVAVQD
-213 VQQHGQ
+213 Q
-219 KTRQDRVQDLNEQS
+219 KEQS
-233 IPKTRD
+233 IPKTRA
-239 QSVKPIGRVIDE
+239 QSVKPTGRVIEE
-251 TKNAAVSAPE
+251 TKNAAVPAPE
-261 RANEFRPQPAE
+261 RANDFRPQPAE
-272 QAQLDFSSSAL
+272 QAPLDFSSSAL

>member
-1 MPSLPEKFIASRDES
+1 
-16 SAAMASL
+16 
-23 SISIPGRDAA
+23 
-33 FELGLDDIINPCSCQ
+33 
-48 PSHSQSHSIAPFF
+48 
-61 ALSPFSQQ
+61 
-69 LGFQPQCL
+69 
-77 AQVGMAKKAEQGDG
+77 MAKKAEQGDG

-100 WTAAGAVHLV
+100 WTAAGAAHLV

-124 RRVVTEPAKPK
+124 QRVVTEPAKPK
-135 ALQSYLYFSQSSPKP
+135 ALQSYLYFSQPSPKQ
-150 LTPMPEALAEE
+150 LTPVPEALAEE

-170 EVKKADS
+170 EVQKA
-177 SNRSEP
+177 
-183 QKTEQQNT
+183 EQ
-191 EPQKQAAEESEQ
+191 QKQAAEESEQ
-203 ETEHVAVQET
+203 ETEQVAVQD
-213 VQQHGQ
+213 Q
-219 KTRQDRVQDLNEQS
+219 KEQR

-239 QSVKPIGRVIDE
+239 QSVKPIGRVIEE
-251 TKNAAVSAPE
+251 TKNAAVPAPE
-261 RANEFRPQPAE
+261 RANDFRPQPAE
-272 QAQLDFSSSAL
+272 QASLDFSSSAL

>member
-1 MPSLPEKFIASRDES
+1 
-16 SAAMASL
+16 
-23 SISIPGRDAA
+23 
-33 FELGLDDIINPCSCQ
+33 
-48 PSHSQSHSIAPFF
+48 
-61 ALSPFSQQ
+61 
-69 LGFQPQCL
+69 
-77 AQVGMAKKAEQGDG
+77 MAKKAEQGDG

-100 WTAAGAVHLV
+100 WTAAGAAHLV

-124 RRVVTEPAKPK
+124 QRVVTEPAKPK
-135 ALQSYLYFSQSSPKP
+135 ALQSYLYFSQPSPKQ
-150 LTPMPEALAEE
+150 LTPAPEALEEE
-161 AITQPKEAI
+161 AITQTKEAI

-177 SNRSEP
+177 NNRSEP
-183 QKTEQQNT
+183 QKTEPQNT
-191 EPQKQAAEESEQ
+191 EQQKQAAEESEQ
-203 ETEHVAVQET
+203 ETEQVAVQD
-213 VQQHGQ
+213 Q
-219 KTRQDRVQDLNEQS
+219 KEQS
-233 IPKTRD
+233 IPKTRE
-239 QSVKPIGRVIDE
+239 QSVKPTGRVIE
-251 TKNAAVSAPE
+251 YTKNAAVPAPE
-261 RANEFRPQPAE
+261 RANDFRSQPAE

-381 EMEKA
+381 VMEKA